1 MQKKLDKLD
10 IVMKNL
16 LEVEDW
22 LSGMYEETVN
32 GGHVHMAEPRL
43 RDAMFLLRHSI
54 DQLDIWKK
62 EEV

>member
-1 MQKKLDKLD
+1 
-10 IVMKNL
+10 
-16 LEVEDW
+16 
-22 LSGMYEETVN
+22 MYEETVN